1 MKRLFY
7 ICAAISYLLVLSCT
21 GQNTE
26 LNKKITVKRF
36 DKVLQESMEKDT
48 ADSARRLLCDEYTAF
63 LEIYATKIIKCCSE
77 GDSATEIISGLKSV
91 YNNTEGFR
99 QLYEYTGN
107 RYPDMDDVEK
117 ELSSGFSRYA
127 EMFPENKIPE
137 IYTHVSGFSY
147 SIVTADS
154 LLSISLDNYLG
165 KDYPGYK
172 GVFFD
177 YQLKDRERS
186 RIVPDVLEVCLYN
199 EYPYRRETRRIIDGM
214 IYEGCIAYVTG
225 VLLPDRDMADIMNYS
240 AVQTEWCRKNEDKAW
255 KYIVKSDHLYS
266 SDPLIYAK
274 YLNEA
279 PYTSFFDR
287 NSPDRIGKWIGY
299 KIIDKYMKSAKRK
312 STIKDI
318 LRGSYD
324 TSEILATSGY
334 GNK

>member
-1 MKRLFY
+1 M
-7 ICAAISYLLVLSCT
+7 LVLSCT
-21 GQNTE
+21 GQNKE
-26 LNKKITVKRF
+26 FSEKITIKRF
-36 DKVLQESMEKDT
+36 DKALLEGMEKYA
-48 ADSARRLLCDEYTAF
+48 ADSANLLDDEYTSI

-77 GDSATEIISGLKSV
+77 GDSVSKTISELKSV

-99 QLYEYTGN
+99 QLYEYTEN

-117 ELSSGFSRYA
+117 ELSSGFSLYA
-127 EMFPENKIPE
+127 DMFPDSNIPE

-154 LLSISLDNYLG
+154 LMSISLDNYLG
-165 KDYPGYK
+165 KNFPGYK

-177 YQLKDRERS
+177 YQLKDKERS
-186 RIVPDVLEVCLYN
+186 RIVPDVFKVCLYN
-199 EYPYRRETRRIIDGM
+199 KYPYRKETRRIIDGM
-214 IYEGCIAYVTG
+214 IYEGCIAYVIRL
-225 VLLPDRDMADIMNYS
+225 LLPDRDIADIMNYS
-240 AVQTEWCRKNEDKAW
+240 AAQMEWCRKNEDKAW
-255 KYIVKSDHLYS
+255 RYIVKSDHLYS

-274 YLNEA
+274 YINDA

-299 KIIDKYMKSAKRK
+299 KIIDKYMKSAKK
-312 STIKDI
+312 ESTITDI
-318 LRGSYD
+318 LRGTYD